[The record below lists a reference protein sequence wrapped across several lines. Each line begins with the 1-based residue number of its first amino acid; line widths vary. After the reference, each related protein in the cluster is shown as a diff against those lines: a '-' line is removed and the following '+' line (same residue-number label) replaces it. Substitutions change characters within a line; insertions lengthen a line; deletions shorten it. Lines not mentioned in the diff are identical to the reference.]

1 MLSEYVGVADVVL
14 VNSRFTAKIFHQT
27 FESLYS
33 VRPKVLYPSLNFDAF
48 RTKPEKEIRQMED
61 ELPHNAEFIFL
72 SINRY
77 ERKKNLPLAINALRS
92 LEKRCSPDQWGKVH
106 LIIAGT

>member
-1 MLSEYVGVADVVL
+1 M
-14 VNSRFTAKIFHQT
+14 FHQT

-33 VRPKVLYPSLNFDAF
+33 IRPKVLYP
-48 RTKPEKEIRQMED
+48 EKEIRQIED
-61 ELPHNAEFIFL
+61 ELPYNTEFIFL

-77 ERKKNLPLAINALRS
+77 ERKKNLLLAINALKN